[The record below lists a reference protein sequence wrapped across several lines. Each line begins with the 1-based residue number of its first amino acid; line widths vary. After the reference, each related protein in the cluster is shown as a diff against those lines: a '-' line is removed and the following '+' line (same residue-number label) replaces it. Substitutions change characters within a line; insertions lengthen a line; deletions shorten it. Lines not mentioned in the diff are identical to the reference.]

1 LSRTRAIRG
10 ERNVPGGA
18 PVFQRMY
25 TRLNC
30 QGRPP
35 QFVVEFYPYANLTHS
50 IRLRGDTALARLSDL
65 LRDAPLE
72 ILEAAAAI
80 LLARLYRRRLPREIL
95 NAYRQYSHGAATRR
109 RLLAL
114 RRKRAR
120 PKVAQPR
127 GRHFDL
133 EPVFDELN
141 ARYFQQ
147 GLPRPKIGWSAKRWR
162 SQLGTYDP
170 ALDQIAIN
178 CALDR
183 PDVPPYV
190 IAYVVYHEMLHQ
202 KHPMKLARCGPARAG
217 RPSQVGRLESHS
229 RAFREEEKQFR
240 EYDLAMKFLARFA

>member
-1 LSRTRAIRG
+1 MSRRRANAP
-10 ERNVPGGA
+10 ERHVPGGA
-18 PVFQRMY
+18 LVFQRMY

-30 QGRPP
+30 EGRPP
-35 QFVVEFYPYANLTHS
+35 QFEVEFYPYSNLTHS
-50 IRLRGDTALARLSDL
+50 IRLRHEVAHARLSDL

-95 NAYRQYSHGAATRR
+95 IAYKQYSHGDGTRR

-120 PKVAQPR
+120 PRIAQPR

-133 EPVFDELN
+133 GPMFDELN
-141 ARYFQQ
+141 RKYFRE
-147 GLPRPKIGWSAKRWR
+147 GLPRPKLGWSAKRWR

-183 PDVPPYV
+183 ADVPQYV
-190 IAYVVYHEMLHQ
+190 LAYVLYHEMLHQ
-202 KHPMKLARCGPARAG
+202 KHPMKLARC
-217 RPSQVGRLESHS
+217 RLESHS
-229 RAFREEEKQFR
+229 REFREEEKQFR
-240 EYDLAMKFLARFA
+240 EYARAMKFLARFA